1 MKKWV
6 GGGGLHGGWN
16 LTLGLWPHIGNAYCY
31 STLQAEAVCTATAL
45 SRPAATPQKGEKYA
59 ARRAVL
65 HRTCLLAPK
74 HKLYCFG
81 GKTKIFRST
90 TCSPQRGAPT
100 CLGSRHWLL
109 GGVQGT
115 LGKCSTPGCCTLP
128 CVRPTKSG
136 QQYWRYLIAPCEV
149 LPGAPHLQPVHPFP
163 LSEEKTYR
171 MRSLSIINVLETRS
185 RESNYFLTS
194 APKGNLSWKKHLN
207 RTFNKGFT
215 VCYCRIHKTS
225 SEKNGWSCSLF
236 FWGEPKKNTCTDL
249 EGWPIAGNWVLELTR
264 YFLQVSAE
272 KTRFW
277 YYIFPLITC
286 VFALMR

>member
-1 MKKWV
+1 MVPRKTYQKVNSESTFQYFVFFGEDTLYICLFAKSELIEQGECECAFQEVNMLNHLRSNKKWIPRKSSWK
-6 GGGGLHGGWN
+6 GKRLESSFNTWGDWCSGAIGRGGRGGGLHGGWN
-16 LTLGLWPHIGNAYCY
+16 PTLGLWPHIGNAYCY

-128 CVRPTKSG
+128 CVQQNQDNNIGDIWLHLVKSCQG
-136 QQYWRYLIAPCEV
+136 PHTFSRFIHFHSLKKKCTECEV
-149 LPGAPHLQPVHPFP
+149 F
-163 LSEEKTYR
+163 R
-171 MRSLSIINVLETRS
+171 
-185 RESNYFLTS
+185 
-194 APKGNLSWKKHLN
+194 
-207 RTFNKGFT
+207 
-215 VCYCRIHKTS
+215 
-225 SEKNGWSCSLF
+225 
-236 FWGEPKKNTCTDL
+236 
-249 EGWPIAGNWVLELTR
+249 
-264 YFLQVSAE
+264 
-272 KTRFW
+272 
-277 YYIFPLITC
+277 
-286 VFALMR
+286 